1 MDYDAEFCR
10 QFRVSEEEK
19 RLCFTR
25 VSEILA
31 LAVKARNFGLL
42 SLGKEAEENSSFL
55 LRKGLQLALDG
66 VKSHTARTILELYI
80 HTGNYAGKAL
90 LERCIILEGVIGILD
105 GMHPKL
111 LKELLLSFL
120 GETGHITF
128 KEEFEFREK
137 EKLQSYLEE
146 IEKKPAAT
154 NSSAKLGK
162 IIARL
167 DEKAIKRFLQI
178 IHIEDLA
185 KTVKDMDGKV
195 QMKIFDHLPARGGS
209 MLVEAIDQMD
219 SVEHHEIVEAQNKFV
234 AIMTELKDQ
243 GHIG

>member
-1 MDYDAEFCR
+1 MNYDAEFCQ

-19 RLCFTR
+19 RQCFAR

-31 LAVKARNFGLL
+31 LAIKARNFGLL
-42 SLGKEAEENSSFL
+42 SLGKEAEESSSFL

-80 HTGNYAGKAL
+80 LTGDYTGEEL

-105 GMHPKL
+105 GVHPKL

-120 GETGHITF
+120 GETGHIIF
-128 KEEFEFREK
+128 KGEFEVREK
-137 EKLQSYLEE
+137 EKLLSYLEK

-162 IIARL
+162 IIAKL

-178 IHIEDLA
+178 IHIDDLA
-185 KTVKDMDGKV
+185 KTAKDMDGKA
-195 QMKIFDHLPARGGS
+195 QIKIFDHLPDRGAS
-209 MLVEAIDQMD
+209 MLFEAIEQMD
-219 SVEHHEIVEAQNKFV
+219 SIEHHEIVEAQNKFV
-234 AIMTELKDQ
+234 AIMSELRDQ
-243 GHIG
+243 GRI